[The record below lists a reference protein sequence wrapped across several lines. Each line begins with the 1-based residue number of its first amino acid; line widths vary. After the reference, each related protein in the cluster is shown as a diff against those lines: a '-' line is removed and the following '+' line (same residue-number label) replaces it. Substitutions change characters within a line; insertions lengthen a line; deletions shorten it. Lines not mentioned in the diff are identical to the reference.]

1 MDINANRQNKQ
12 KNDKNDDGVASQC
25 KKKRMCKIMKVAHP
39 KKKTWQRDLKMMK
52 ALKGTKTP
60 KENIENGKD
69 KFKKKAKQKSLH
81 YFT

>member
-1 MDINANRQNKQ
+1 MQ
-12 KNDKNDDGVASQC
+12 KEKDAQHHQSSTPQ
-25 KKKRMCKIMKVAHP
+25 

-69 KFKKKAKQKSLH
+69 KFKIKAKQKSLH